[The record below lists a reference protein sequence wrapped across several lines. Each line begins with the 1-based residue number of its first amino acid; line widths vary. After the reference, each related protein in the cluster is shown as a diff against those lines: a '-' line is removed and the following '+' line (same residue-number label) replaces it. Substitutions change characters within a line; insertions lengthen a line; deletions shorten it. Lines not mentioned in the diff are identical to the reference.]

1 MKQFKNEKLV
11 LRTTNF
17 LCIIMG
23 IAMLLGTLLT
33 VNALNYEIVKV
44 LEYNTTETNILI
56 IISCIVLG
64 TLTILFSIATYL
76 LFEKSTRKT

>member
-33 VNALNYEIVKV
+33 INALNYEIVKV